1 MKIIKRI
8 GLCSLSALL
17 LMPYATV
24 KAEETNEKEEVVYV
38 MMDSNGNQKSTNVV
52 NIFNGG
58 DIVDYGNY
66 SSVKLLTTND
76 VISQNGDEITF
87 HSDADRVYYQGT
99 MDNPEIPWDI
109 EIKYYMNDIEY
120 TPSEIAG
127 KSGDLKIKFVVT
139 KNENCDKDFYDNY
152 ALQASFT
159 LDTDLCSDIDAKG
172 ATIAN
177 VGNDKQLTYTIL
189 PGKGIDTEI
198 TATVKD
204 FEMDAVSI
212 NGVKLNLNVDID
224 TSELTDKVSEL
235 INATNKL
242 NDGAST
248 LADGTTSVSDGTGS
262 VKDGVG
268 SVYSGVESLDEGIAS
283 LQSGVGTMQEALST
297 LSSSSST
304 LTSGSAEMKNA
315 LDELNTK
322 LSTLSLDAQQ
332 LQHLID
338 ANTKIAEGIT
348 NLYSSSQQLSAA
360 ISYDTMKSTLAQQGV
375 DIDTVLQQ
383 NESTAQAL
391 EATATQLEGAG
402 QTDLATQLRNTAAL
416 LRGNSSVIN
425 GAGAYLN
432 TVGDNA
438 DKLSAG
444 IYELKEN
451 YADFT
456 SGMNTLVNSLN
467 DIVGNMNQLKEAVST
482 ISTKYHS
489 LDSGIQTYTEAVN
502 ALNEGF
508 GNITSGV
515 SQLASGSKRLLD
527 GTGTLNSGV
536 SELYDATQQLCDGAT
551 TLADGTNTMNKEV
564 SGIDTEI
571 DDKIDEVLDSLQ
583 GNGEVVSFTSD
594 KNTNV
599 KSVQFVLKT
608 DAIKKAETEEVE
620 GATEKEESF
629 IDKLKAYLSKLLL
642 TN

>member
-1 MKIIKRI
+1 MKTIKRI

-52 NIFNGG
+52 NIFDGG

-66 SSVKLLTTND
+66 SSVKMLTTND

-99 MDNPEIPWDI
+99 MDNPEIPWNI
-109 EIKYYMNDIEY
+109 EIKYYMNDVEY

-159 LDTDLCSDIDAKG
+159 LDTDQCSDIDAEG
-172 ATIAN
+172 ATISN
-177 VGNDKQLTYTIL
+177 VGNNKQLTYTIL

-235 INATNKL
+235 IEATNEL

-248 LADGTTSVSDGTGS
+248 LANGTSSVSDGTGS
-262 VKDGVG
+262 VKDGVV
-268 SVYSGVESLDEGIAS
+268 SVYSGVESLDNGIAT

-297 LSSSSST
+297 LSSNSTT
-304 LTSGSAEMKNA
+304 LTSGSTEMKNA

-322 LSTLSLDAQQ
+322 LSTLSLDTQQ
-332 LQHLID
+332 LQQLID
-338 ANTKIAEGIT
+338 ANGAIADGIA
-348 NLYSSSQQLSAA
+348 NLYASSQALSTA
-360 ISYDTMKSTLAQQGV
+360 ISYDALKVSLSQQGV
-375 DIDTVLQQ
+375 DVNSVLRQ
-383 NESTAQAL
+383 NESTAQTL
-391 EATATQLEGAG
+391 ETTATQVEAAG
-402 QTDLATQLRNTAAL
+402 QKDLAGQLRNTTAL

-425 GAGAYLN
+425 GAGTYIN
-432 TVGDNA
+432 TVGDNVG
-438 DKLSAG
+438 KLSAG
-444 IYELKEN
+444 IYELKTN

-467 DIVGNMNQLKEAVST
+467 DIVGNMNQLKDAVSM
-482 ISTKYHS
+482 ISEKYQS
-489 LDSGIQTYTEAVN
+489 LDSGVQTYTNAVK

-515 SQLASGSKRLLD
+515 SQLASGSKSLLD
-527 GTGTLNSGV
+527 GAGTLNSGV

-551 TLADGTNTMNKEV
+551 TLADGTNTMNEEV
-564 SGIDTEI
+564 SGMDTEI

-583 GNGEVVSFTSD
+583 GTGEVVSFTSD

-608 DAIKKAETEEVE
+608 DEIKKVEAEEVE
-620 GATEKEESF
+620 DTAEKKESF
-629 IDKLKAYLSKLLL
+629 FDKLKALFE
-642 TN
+642 